1 MGSIPNMVTIHSQQT
16 LTLMGKMGQIAQLI
30 QDGRSDTLDTL
41 IKASER
47 QNRDEVYFLGKTY
60 SMGDAKQILMFMQ
73 KEEQENEKHTIYR
86 LKQPSK

>member
-16 LTLMGKMGQIAQLI
+16 LTLMSKMGQIAQLI

-47 QNRDEVYFLGKTY
+47 QNRNEVYFLGKTY
-60 SMGDAKQILMFMQ
+60 SMADAKQILMFMQ
-73 KEEQENEKHTIYR
+73 KEEQENEQRTIYR